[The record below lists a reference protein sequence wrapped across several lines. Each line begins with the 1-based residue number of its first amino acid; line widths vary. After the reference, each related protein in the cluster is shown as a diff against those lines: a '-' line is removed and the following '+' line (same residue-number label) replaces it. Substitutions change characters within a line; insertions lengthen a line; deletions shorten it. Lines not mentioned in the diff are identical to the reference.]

1 MMPGRRSMLQKES
14 RFPSFACGENRLR
27 STACNKRTPPLV
39 PVAALHSPNRG
50 RRVAF
55 GFLAGLFLMLINI
68 EVATAAAGL
77 NRFDEEV
84 RTLLGRMTLEEK
96 IGQMSQV
103 QAAVGHIPDDL
114 RAAVAAGRIG
124 SILNEVDVEVVNEL
138 QRIAVED
145 SRLGIPLMMGR
156 DVIHGFRTILP
167 IPLGQAAT
175 FNPDLVRKGARM
187 AALEAAST
195 GVNWTFAPMIDI
207 SRDARWG
214 RIAESLGEDP
224 YLTGVLGAAMVK
236 GFQGEDFSEP
246 GNIAAC
252 AKHFAGYGAS
262 ESGRDYN
269 TTNIPENELRN
280 VYLPPF
286 KAAIDAGVATLMT
299 SFSDLDGVP
308 ASGNRFL
315 LKQVLRDEWRFDGF
329 VVSDWA
335 SIHQLTLH
343 GFAENDEH
351 AAFEAANA
359 GLNMEMATSTY
370 REHLPELLESGR
382 ISMQQIDA
390 MVSDILRVKFRLGL
404 FEDPYTDPADFPAV
418 ANAEH
423 LAIAEQAALQSL
435 VLLENRDATLP
446 LAKDKIRS
454 LAVIGPL
461 ADDGYEQLGTWIFDG
476 DPSLSRTPL
485 QAIREHLGDGTE
497 VTYVRAMETSRSRTT
512 DGFDEAVEAA
522 KAADAVVAFLGEE
535 SILSGETHSRADIGL
550 PGNQPELLAALR
562 GAGKPVIAVIQA
574 GRPLTLANVLDHVDA
589 LLFAGGPAIADV
601 LFGAESPSGKLPAT
615 FPLMVGQEPVYY
627 NHKNTGRPATAED
640 FTHMDDLPVRMPQS
654 SWGFASFHID
664 AGYKP
669 LYEFGYGLSYA
680 SFAYSDIEASPSAAN
695 LGDTVTVTAVVH
707 NRGAVEA
714 EEVVQLYVRDL
725 VGNVTRPVK
734 ELKGFQRVRLKPGE
748 SREVSFTLGP
758 EDLAFYGREMERIT
772 EAGEFHAWIGGSSA
786 AELRTEFRLVS
797 EPAGGA

>member
-1 MMPGRRSMLQKES
+1 MKKIAPYFIGLTGLFMATQTTLAG
-14 RFPSFACGENRLR
+14 
-27 STACNKRTPPLV
+27 PPDG
-39 PVAALHSPNRG
+39 SEIE
-50 RRVAF
+50 RRVTEL
-55 GFLAGLFLMLINI
+55 LAQ
-68 EVATAAAGL
+68 
-77 NRFDEEV
+77 
-84 RTLLGRMTLEEK
+84 MTVEEK

-103 QAAVGHIPDDL
+103 QAAVGHIPDEL
-114 RAAVAAGRIG
+114 RSAVAAGRIG

-156 DVIHGFRTILP
+156 DVIHGFKTILP

-175 FNPDLVRKGARM
+175 FNPEMVRKGARM

-214 RIAESLGEDP
+214 RIAESFGEDP
-224 YLTGVLGAAMVK
+224 YLTGVLGAAMVN
-236 GFQGEDFSEP
+236 GFQGDDFGQP

-299 SFSDLDGVP
+299 SFSDIDGVP

-315 LKQVLRDEWRFDGF
+315 LKQVLRDEWEFQGF

-335 SIHQLTLH
+335 SIQQLVVH
-343 GFAENDEH
+343 GLSADEKE

-370 REHLPELLESGR
+370 RENLPGLIESGK
-382 ISMQQIDA
+382 ISMAQIDA
-390 MVSDILRVKFRLGL
+390 MVADILRVKVRMGL
-404 FEDPYTDPADFPAV
+404 FEDPYTDPSDYPAV
-418 ANAEH
+418 SNPDH
-423 LAIAEQAALQSL
+423 LSLAKEVARQSF
-435 VLLENRDATLP
+435 VLLENRNRTLP
-446 LAKDKIRS
+446 LDTGQLKS

-476 DPSLSRTPL
+476 DPSISQTPL
-485 QAIREHLGDGTE
+485 QAIREYLPDG
-497 VTYVRAMETSRSRTT
+497 VKINHVRAMETSRSRTT
-512 DGFDEAVEAA
+512 DGFDEAV
-522 KAADAVVAFLGEE
+522 KAARESDAVLAFLGEE

-550 PGNQPELLAALR
+550 PGNQAELLAALK

-574 GRPLTLANVLDHVDA
+574 GRPLTLANILDHVDA
-589 LLFAGGPAIADV
+589 LLFAWHPGTMAGPAIADI
-601 LFGAESPSGKLPAT
+601 LFGVESPSGKLPST
-615 FPLMVGQEPVYY
+615 FPLMVGQSPIYY
-627 NHKNTGRPATAED
+627 NQKNTGRPATAED
-640 FTHMDDLPVRMPQS
+640 FTHMDDLPARMPQS
-654 SWGFASFHID
+654 SWGFASFHLD

-669 LYEFGYGLSYA
+669 LYEFGYGLSYTE
-680 SFAYSDIEASPSAAN
+680 FTYSDIEVSAAEIAM
-695 LGDTVTVTAVVH
+695 DETVTVTAVVA
-707 NRGAVEA
+707 NEGSVEA
-714 EEVVQLYVRDL
+714 EEVAQLYVRDL
-725 VGNVTRPVK
+725 VGNVTRPVR
-734 ELKGFQRVRLKPGE
+734 ELKGFQRIRLKPGE
-748 SREVSFTLGP
+748 RRNVSFELDAD
-758 EDLAFYGREMERIT
+758 DLAFYGRDMKRIT
-772 EAGEFHAWIGGSSA
+772 EAGEFHAWIGGSSE
-786 AELRTEFRLVS
+786 AELRTEFTLVS
-797 EPAGGA
+797 GPDGESG

>member
-1 MMPGRRSMLQKES
+1 MMSGLRGALQ
-14 RFPSFACGENRLR
+14 
-27 STACNKRTPPLV
+27 
-39 PVAALHSPNRG
+39 
-50 RRVAF
+50 
-55 GFLAGLFLMLINI
+55 LAGLFLMITNL
-68 EVATAAAGL
+68 EVAAAGAGP
-77 NRFDEEV
+77 NRFDDEV
-84 RTLLGRMTLEEK
+84 GALLERMTLEEK

-103 QAAVGHIPDDL
+103 QAAVGHIPDEL
-114 RAAVAAGRIG
+114 RSAVAAGRIG

-156 DVIHGFRTILP
+156 DVIHGFKTILP

-187 AALEAAST
+187 AALEAASS

-224 YLTGVLGAAMVK
+224 YLTGVLGAAMVR
-236 GFQGEDFSEP
+236 GFQGDDFSVP

-269 TTNIPENELRN
+269 TTNIPQNELRN

-335 SIHQLTLH
+335 SIEELSIH
-343 GFAENDEH
+343 GFTVNDKE

-370 REHLPELLESGR
+370 RENLPELVESGR
-382 ISMQQIDA
+382 IGMEQIDA
-390 MVSDILRVKFRLGL
+390 MVADILRVKFRLGL
-404 FEDPYTDPADFPAV
+404 FEDPFTDPADFPAI
-418 ANAEH
+418 ANEDH
-423 LAIAEQAALQSL
+423 LAIAQQAALQSL
-435 VLLENRDATLP
+435 VLLENRNETLP
-446 LAKDKIRS
+446 LAKDEIRS

-485 QAIREHLGDGTE
+485 HAIREFVGDQTE

-512 DGFDEAVEAA
+512 DGFAEAVEAA

-535 SILSGETHSRADIGL
+535 SVLSGETHSRADIGL
-550 PGNQPELLAALR
+550 PGNQAELLAALR

-574 GRPLTLANVLDHVDA
+574 GRPLTLANILDDVDA
-589 LLFAGGPAIADV
+589 LLFAWHPGTMGGPAIADV
-601 LFGAESPSGKLPAT
+601 LFGVESPSGKLPST
-615 FPLMVGQEPVYY
+615 FPLMVGQEPIYY

-654 SWGFASFHID
+654 SWGFASFHLD

-680 SFAYSDIEASPSAAN
+680 SFAYSEIAASPAVAA
-695 LGDTVTVTAVVH
+695 LGDTVTVRAVVH
-707 NRGAVEA
+707 NRGSVEA

-725 VGNVTRPVK
+725 VGNVTRPVR

-748 SREVSFTLGP
+748 RREVAFALGP
-758 EDLAFYGREMERIT
+758 DDLAFYGREMKRIM
-772 EAGEFHAWIGGSSA
+772 EAGQFHAWIGGSSA
-786 AELRTEFRLVS
+786 AELRTEFELVERS
-797 EPAGGA
+797 GEGGG

>member
-1 MMPGRRSMLQKES
+1 MMPGL
-14 RFPSFACGENRLR
+14 PNLLRL
-27 STACNKRTPPLV
+27 A
-39 PVAALHSPNRG
+39 
-50 RRVAF
+50 
-55 GFLAGLFLMLINI
+55 GFLLMLIQI
-68 EVATAAAGL
+68 EGAAATAGQE
-77 NRFDEEV
+77 RFDDEI
-84 RTLLGRMTLEEK
+84 RALLERMTLEEK

-103 QAAVGHIPDDL
+103 QAAVGHIPEEL
-114 RAAVAAGRIG
+114 RSLLKAGRIG

-156 DVIHGFRTILP
+156 DVIHGFKTILP

-175 FNPDLVRKGARM
+175 FNPELVREGARM

-195 GVNWTFAPMIDI
+195 GINWTFAPMIDI

-214 RIAESLGEDP
+214 RIAESFGEDP
-224 YLTGVLGAAMVK
+224 YLTGVLGAAMVR
-236 GFQGEDFSEP
+236 GFQGDGFGEL

-286 KAAIDAGVATLMT
+286 KAAVDAGVATLMT

-335 SIHQLTLH
+335 SIQQLTVH
-343 GFAENDEH
+343 GFAADDKA

-359 GLNMEMATSTY
+359 GLNMEMATSAY
-370 REHLPELLESGR
+370 REHLPELIESGR
-382 ISMQQIDA
+382 ISMVQIDA
-390 MVSDILRVKFRLGL
+390 MVADILRIKFRLGL
-404 FEDPYTDPADFPAV
+404 FENPYTDPAAFPAI
-418 ANAEH
+418 ANEHH
-423 LAIAEQAALQSL
+423 LAIAQQAALQSL

-446 LAKDKIRS
+446 LAMDKIRS

-461 ADDGYEQLGTWIFDG
+461 ADDPYEQLGTWIFDG

-485 QAIREHLGDGTE
+485 QAVRQLLGDAVE
-497 VTYVRAMETSRSRTT
+497 VNYVRAMETSRSRTT
-512 DGFDEAVEAA
+512 EGFDAAVKAAEAA
-522 KAADAVVAFLGEE
+522 DVVVAFLGEE

-550 PGNQPELLAALR
+550 PGNQADLLAALR
-562 GAGKPVIAVIQA
+562 SAGKPVIAVIQA
-574 GRPLTLANVLDHVDA
+574 GRPLTLTDILEQVDA
-589 LLFAGGPAIADV
+589 LLFAWHPGTMGGPAIADV
-601 LFGAESPSGKLPAT
+601 LFGVESPSGKLPAT
-615 FPLMVGQEPVYY
+615 FPLIVGQEPIYY
-627 NHKNTGRPATAED
+627 NHKNTGRPATPED
-640 FTHMDDLPVRMPQS
+640 FTHQDDLPVRMPQS
-654 SWGFASFHID
+654 SWGFASFHLD
-664 AGYKP
+664 AGFKP

-680 SFAYSDIEASPSAAN
+680 TFEYSDIEASPPEAP
-695 LGDTVTVTAVVH
+695 LGETITVQAMVRNSGT
-707 NRGAVEA
+707 VEA

-725 VGNVTRPVK
+725 VGNVTRPVR
-734 ELKGFQRVRLKPGE
+734 ELKGFQRIRLKPGE
-748 SREVSFTLGP
+748 RREVVFTLLP
-758 EDLAFYGREMERIT
+758 DDLAFYGREMKRII

-786 AELRTEFRLVS
+786 AELRTEFELV
-797 EPAGGA
+797 ERPAEGGE

>member
-1 MMPGRRSMLQKES
+1 MPGPRSVLQ
-14 RFPSFACGENRLR
+14 
-27 STACNKRTPPLV
+27 
-39 PVAALHSPNRG
+39 
-50 RRVAF
+50 
-55 GFLAGLFLMLINI
+55 LAGLFLMLTHI
-68 EVATAAAGL
+68 ESAAADPGL
-77 NRFDEEV
+77 NRFDDEV
-84 RTLLGRMTLEEK
+84 DGLLGRMTLGEK

-103 QAAVGHIPDDL
+103 QAAVGHIPDEL
-114 RAAVAAGRIG
+114 RSAVAAGRIG

-175 FNPDLVRKGARM
+175 FNPELVRQGARM
-187 AALEAAST
+187 AALEAAAS

-224 YLTGVLGAAMVK
+224 YLTGVLGAAMVR
-236 GFQGEDFSEP
+236 GFQGDDFSEP

-286 KAAIDAGVATLMT
+286 RAAIDAGVATLMT

-315 LKQVLRDEWRFDGF
+315 LKQVLRDEWQFDGF

-335 SIHQLTLH
+335 SIHQLTVH
-343 GFAENDEH
+343 GFAADDGQ

-370 REHLPELLESGR
+370 REHLPELVESGR
-382 ISMQQIDA
+382 ITMAQIDA
-390 MVSDILRVKFRLGL
+390 LVADILRVKFRLGL
-404 FEDPYTDPADFPAV
+404 FGNPYTDPDAFPAI

-423 LAIAEQAALQSL
+423 LAIAKQAALQSL

-446 LAKDKIRS
+446 LDKEKIRS

-485 QAIREHLGDGTE
+485 QAIREFLGDRVE
-497 VTYVRAMETSRSRTT
+497 VTYVSAMETSRSRTT

-522 KAADAVVAFLGEE
+522 RAADAVVAFLGEE

-550 PGNQPELLAALR
+550 PGNQAELLAALR

-574 GRPLTLANVLDHVDA
+574 GRPLTLANIIDHVDA
-589 LLFAGGPAIADV
+589 LLFAWHPGTMGGPAIADV
-601 LFGAESPSGKLPAT
+601 LFGVESPSGKLPST
-615 FPLMVGQEPVYY
+615 FPRMVGQAPIYY
-627 NHKNTGRPATAED
+627 NHKNTGRPATPED
-640 FTHMDDLPVRMPQS
+640 FTHIDDLPVRMPQS
-654 SWGFASFHID
+654 SWGFASFHLD
-664 AGYKP
+664 AGFRP

-680 SFAYSDIEASPSAAN
+680 DFAYSDIEVSPSEAAV
-695 LGDTVTVTAVVH
+695 GETITVKAVVR
-707 NRGAVEA
+707 NSGEVEA
-714 EEVVQLYVRDL
+714 EEVVQLYIRDL
-725 VGNVTRPVK
+725 VGNVTRPVR
-734 ELKGFQRVRLKPGE
+734 ELKGFQRVRLQPGE
-748 SREVSFTLGP
+748 SRQVSFTLGP
-758 EDLAFYGREMERIT
+758 DDLAFYGREMKRIT
-772 EAGEFHAWIGGSSA
+772 EAGEFHAWVGGSSA
-786 AELRTEFRLVS
+786 AELRTGFTLVS
-797 EPAGGA
+797 GPAADGN